1 MLDHELLKSIA
12 IGLMAGAPVDTVG
25 RPLKV
30 RKTSAQRLKVASFT
44 MNGRQ
49 YEAIEQNRYKPSRW
63 GQLAKQGHQV
73 VQIRDVGSN
82 KYVAVVV
89 DGEVTE
95 YGSLGPK
102 H

>member
-1 MLDHELLKSIA
+1 MLDHDLLRLIA
-12 IGLMAGAPVDTVG
+12 TGLLAGAPVDREG
-25 RPLKV
+25 RPLKM

-63 GQLAKQGHQV
+63 GQLAKQGHHV
-73 VQIRDVGSN
+73 VQIRDVASG
-82 KYVAVVV
+82 KYAAVVV

-95 YGSLGPK
+95 YGALGRK
-102 H
+102 K